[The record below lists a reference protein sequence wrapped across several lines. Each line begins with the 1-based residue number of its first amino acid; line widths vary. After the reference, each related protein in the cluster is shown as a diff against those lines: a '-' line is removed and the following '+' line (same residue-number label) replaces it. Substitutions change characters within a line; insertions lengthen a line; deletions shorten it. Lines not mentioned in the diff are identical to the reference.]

1 MTASLSGGIS
11 ATGRQING
19 GGKCF
24 VLPAPAVSNAERFR
38 EEEAIGGAA
47 VY

>member
-1 MTASLSGGIS
+1 MTAFLSGGIS
-11 ATGRQING
+11 ATGWQIND

-24 VLPAPAVSNAERFR
+24 VLLAPAVSNAERFG